1 MAWPTTKAG
10 TTNVDSGTDLI
21 ANARPDIKQNIDNVN
36 SIMDFYDASGPYN
49 TQGNYTK
56 QQYFG
61 MQTLTEDSAGTI
73 DWDVSVAQVAKV
85 VPPSGSTLT
94 IDTDTSS
101 AVAGATYILIVD
113 GSSATNIDVFIND
126 AQYPNGIAPTYADNS
141 KNVLTMIY
149 DGSKLLVAY
158 AMDFS

>member
-1 MAWPTTKAG
+1 MTWPTTKAG
-10 TTNVDSGTDLI
+10 TTHVDAGTDLI

-61 MQTLTEDSAGTI
+61 LQTLTENSAGTF
-73 DWDVSVAQVAKV
+73 DWDVSVAQTAKIAPTQSATTV
-85 VPPSGSTLT
+85 D
-94 IDTDTSS
+94 IDG

-113 GSSATNIDVFIND
+113 GASRGSDYTVTIEN
-126 AQYPNGIAPTYADNS
+126 AQYPNGIAPTYVANS

-149 DGSKLLVAY
+149 DGTNFLVAY